1 MLTKIDETTTA
12 TKVKTT
18 RVFYYG
24 DYGGSATVYTV
35 PDGKTFSGYLIP
47 NNTTTVYF
55 IFINGKQIV
64 VSYVAGQI
72 KLDLQAGDIIKQYV
86 SPGQWFIIGVEE

>member
-1 MLTKIDETTTA
+1 MLTEINSSTA

-18 RVFYYG
+18 RVFYHG
-24 DYGGSATVYTV
+24 DYNDSATVYTV

-47 NNTTTVYF
+47 NNTTTTYF
-55 IFINGKQIV
+55 IYINGKQIV
-64 VSYVAGQI
+64 VNYNVGQI
-72 KLDLQAGDIIKQYV
+72 KLDLQAGDIIKQYA